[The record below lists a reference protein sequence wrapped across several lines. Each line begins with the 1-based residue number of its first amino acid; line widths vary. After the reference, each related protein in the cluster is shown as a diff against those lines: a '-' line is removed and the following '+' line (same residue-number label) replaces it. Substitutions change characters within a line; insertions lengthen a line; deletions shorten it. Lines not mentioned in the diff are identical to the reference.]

1 MERIV
6 EALKSLLPKPLR
18 KWLSQQRRDLR
29 RKLLPFDRVTD
40 FSELRRLKPYRPAFG
55 WHRGKCIDR
64 YYIEAFLA
72 AHQEDIYGHV
82 LEVGSDEYTRR
93 FGGARV
99 TLSDVVDVDEENQA
113 RTITGDLTHCHSIHD
128 DVFDCI
134 ICVQTLPFIYDVAAA
149 IRELHRIVKPAGVV
163 LATLPGIAKI
173 CERRLFGAG
182 EDYWRFTCSSAR
194 RLFGESF
201 GEANIETV
209 TYGNVLA
216 AISFL
221 HGLVVSELTAEE
233 LDHHDP
239 EYQVTVAVRARKLV
253 TQAR

>member
-1 MERIV
+1 
-6 EALKSLLPKPLR
+6 LR
-18 KWLSQQRRDLR
+18 SWLSEQRRDLR

-40 FSELRRLKPYRPAFG
+40 FSTLRRLKPYRPAFG

-72 AHQEDIYGHV
+72 AHQEDICGHV

-99 TLSDVVDVDEENQA
+99 TCSDVIDVDEENQA
-113 RTITGDLTHCHSIHD
+113 RTITADLTECHSIAD
-128 DVFDCI
+128 DTFDCI
-134 ICVQTLPFIYDVAAA
+134 ICTQTLPFIYDVAAA
-149 IRELHRIVKPAGVV
+149 VRELHRIVRPGGVV

-173 CERRLFGAG
+173 CERHMFGAG
-182 EDYWRFTCSSAR
+182 EDYWRFTSNSAK

-201 GEANIETV
+201 GEENIEIV

-221 HGLVVSELTAEE
+221 HGLVVPELTAEE
-233 LDHHDP
+233 LNYHDL
-239 EYQVTVAVRARKLV
+239 EYQLTVAARARKLLTAPDEYV
-253 TQAR
+253 TL